1 MLVSVTERTKEIGIR
16 KSLGAR
22 RADILKQFLAESTAL
37 ALTGGAMGVLI
48 AYLLGALVAAVTPVP
63 TSLPLLA
70 VAVALAVSG
79 SIGLVAGVYPAWR
92 AARLDPIVA
101 LRAD

>member
-1 MLVSVTERTKEIGIR
+1 MSPEAELDR
-16 KSLGAR
+16 GAPVVGGR
-22 RADILKQFLAESTAL
+22 PFVLFTLAGATFAVASEAVLQL
-37 ALTGGAMGVLI
+37 ALPS
-48 AYLLGALVAAVTPVP
+48 AVTPVP

-79 SIGLVAGVYPAWR
+79 SIGMVAGVYPAWR

-101 LRAD
+101 LRAE